1 MKHAT
6 IGTLLLIVLVAILV
20 VSFVQGAVG
29 QLQAGCQ
36 VGEVDAGLCRV
47 AETAGLL
54 TEPTPAQLA
63 SEEQP

>member
-1 MKHAT
+1 MKHTT
-6 IGTLLLIVLVAILV
+6 IVTLILIGLVAILV
-20 VSFVQGAVG
+20 VTLVQGAVG

-36 VGEVDAGLCRV
+36 IGEIDAGLCRV

-63 SEEQP
+63 SEGEP